1 MSSLGRALGAAVAS
15 ECRRRAGHRV
25 AAFEWCRRCFSDD
38 GASLGGGD
46 DHPPITTKDLRN
58 PNLSGEQFA
67 FVRDFIKRTEG
78 RVERAI
84 GSGLVI
90 AREDGNLTM
99 HGKGAALLERARAVL
114 VQHINLRLRDG
125 GDGDGLD
132 ASSIP
137 PELSGVFTVDE
148 LRIVANRTAATFLKG
163 ALDSAG
169 GSIEE
174 GEAAASSGGAP
185 ISKADF
191 EARRASGTFALPT
204 GAPPVGGTFED
215 MEHLTN
221 RIRHHFPDAED
232 DDASPDGADM
242 AAFGRQFERDFRE
255 ALEEHNRKAKVKAAD
270 DDDLVDSAM
279 SMYRSQGKEADA
291 YNVLRMLRPSTA
303 DFFRELEMLDPK
315 RPDDDAHVEPAYARG
330 GRLLSATCA
339 YAVGRRKRSQARVWV
354 HLSQPGLAEAGTITV
369 NRRPIAEIFSSS
381 ARRSSV
387 AAPLVLTGFDAR
399 AAVRCTVKGGG
410 LMAQAEAIRMGIARC
425 IQLLEPARRPTLAR
439 NAMLT
444 RDPREVE
451 RKKVGR
457 KKARKGFQWVKR

>member
-78 RVERAI
+78 RVERAT

-174 GEAAASSGGAP
+174 GSSRFATP
-185 ISKADF
+185 
-191 EARRASGTFALPT
+191 RSGRGTTLT
-204 GAPPVGGTFED
+204 GCVLSRS
-215 MEHLTN
+215 LT
-221 RIRHHFPDAED
+221 
-232 DDASPDGADM
+232 STT
-242 AAFGRQFERDFRE
+242 
-255 ALEEHNRKAKVKAAD
+255 
-270 DDDLVDSAM
+270 
-279 SMYRSQGKEADA
+279 
-291 YNVLRMLRPSTA
+291 RPS
-303 DFFRELEMLDPK
+303 K
-315 RPDDDAHVEPAYARG
+315 R
-330 GRLLSATCA
+330 L
-339 YAVGRRKRSQARVWV
+339 
-354 HLSQPGLAEAGTITV
+354 
-369 NRRPIAEIFSSS
+369 
-381 ARRSSV
+381 
-387 AAPLVLTGFDAR
+387 
-399 AAVRCTVKGGG
+399 
-410 LMAQAEAIRMGIARC
+410 
-425 IQLLEPARRPTLAR
+425 
-439 NAMLT
+439 
-444 RDPREVE
+444 
-451 RKKVGR
+451 
-457 KKARKGFQWVKR
+457 